1 MHEKSIFKAEKVVN
15 SFYLPVSWWNYFT
28 VKYIDVR
35 KVVINPRTVDIQCGK
50 VVISFYLPVS
60 MVE

>member
-1 MHEKSIFKAEKVVN
+1 MHEKSIFNAGKVVN

-50 VVISFYLPVS
+50 
-60 MVE
+60 M